1 MHYTLLAQY
10 YYTCCEVQCLMF
22 DLLLEYFHEITKIT
36 ITGYLHHCTGKV
48 KLQFPMHLNW
58 LCIPYLGKILQ
69 EQGYWS
75 LCSFLACMK
84 FFIIRSTIHFSM
96 QALSFLVNRVFYIH
110 SSIISAAAEAT
121 VITLHFFIAVQIFK
135 GSTSLTSE
143 ICVSMLGLKYQASG
157 SDL

>member
-58 LCIPYLGKILQ
+58 LCIPYLGKILHT
-69 EQGYWS
+69 GTR
-75 LCSFLACMK
+75 LLVTV
-84 FFIIRSTIHFSM
+84 FFFGMH
-96 QALSFLVNRVFYIH
+96 
-110 SSIISAAAEAT
+110 E
-121 VITLHFFIAVQIFK
+121 IFHN
-135 GSTSLTSE
+135 
-143 ICVSMLGLKYQASG
+143 
-157 SDL
+157 